1 MKTENLARVIAELAV
16 EYAGAARVDEG
27 QKTLIKL
34 PKVTFPN
41 GCNPVDTSGLV
52 MLDEHQPTPQLFIK
66 HVPALPNGKTPR
78 SVSAVPLAGE
88 TWYSFSFNQPW
99 DENAHS
105 AVQFV
110 EGRLRRFALN
120 E

>member
-1 MKTENLARVIAELAV
+1 MRTENVVRVVDELAAT
-16 EYAGAARVDEG
+16 YAGAARVNDG

-34 PKVTFPN
+34 PAVRFPE
-41 GCNPVDTSGLV
+41 GCNPSDTSALIV
-52 MLDEHQPTPQLFIK
+52 LEENQPAPQLFIK
-66 HVPALPNGKTPR
+66 QVPTLPNGKAPR
-78 SVSAVPLAGE
+78 SVSAVPVAGE

-99 DENAHS
+99 NENAHT
-105 AVQFV
+105 ALQFV